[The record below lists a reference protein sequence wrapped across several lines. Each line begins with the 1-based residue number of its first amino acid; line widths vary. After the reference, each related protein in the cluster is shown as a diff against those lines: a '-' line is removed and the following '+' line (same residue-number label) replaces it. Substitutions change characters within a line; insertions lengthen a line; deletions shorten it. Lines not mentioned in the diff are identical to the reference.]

1 VPTVQLV
8 LIIERKEMPLP
19 NLVLNCF
26 SIDISPTSFDLPFAD
41 YESHPAAT
49 EALRKTFV
57 GFLAQRH
64 TLESGRVRVVL
75 LNGPD
80 STLRLESQIFD
91 VGEYPNVG
99 AKLISRSLSDYLASK
114 GMRISHDK
122 STTKAVMTAPAFSK
136 GLVDLF
142 NGLEFQVRRP
152 FEQLPYGFIISVQWS
167 VSVLFRESLLA
178 SSLREM
184 AIGMPVLYKPDLSY
198 DETPKELRDFRHRYI
213 GHIRKIE
220 SSANAL
226 VNCKDGETRSILLST
241 LYLEG
246 SPAVIREYES
256 QSGLRR
262 TGQSI
267 WHKVQELEFVL
278 NRSGRRN
285 SSVLKD
291 RLQAIRKLFGSG
303 PKEQLVLPLNCF
315 RRGSLN
321 LSFLPSQ
328 VEMR

>member
-1 VPTVQLV
+1 MSLHD
-8 LIIERKEMPLP
+8 
-19 NLVLNCF
+19 LVLNCF

-49 EALRKTFV
+49 EALRKTFA
-57 GFLAQRH
+57 GFLAQRLS
-64 TLESGRVRVVL
+64 LESGRVRVVL

-91 VGEYPNVG
+91 VGEYPNIG
-99 AKLISRSLSDYLASK
+99 AKLISRSLSDYLFSK

-122 STTKAVMTAPAFSK
+122 STTKAVMTSPTFSK
-136 GLVDLF
+136 GLIDLF

-152 FEQLPYGFIISVQWS
+152 FEQFPYGFVISVQWS
-167 VSVLFRESLLA
+167 VAVLFRESLLA
-178 SSLREM
+178 TSLQEV
-184 AIGMPVLYKPDLSY
+184 AIGMPVLYKPALSY
-198 DETPKELRDFRHRYI
+198 DETPRDLRDFRHRYI
-213 GHIRKIE
+213 GHVRKIE
-220 SSANAL
+220 SDTKAL
-226 VNCKDGETRSILLST
+226 VDCKDGETRSIPLST

-246 SPAVIREYES
+246 SPSVIREYEIR
-256 QSGLRR
+256 SGLRK
-262 TGQSI
+262 TGPSI

-291 RLQAIRKLFGSG
+291 RLQAIKKLLGSG

-315 RRGSLN
+315 RRGSIN
-321 LSFLPSQ
+321 LSFAPSQ